1 MEKHPLAQPLLRDYL
16 ISESRESPPFHPVMF
31 DAFTGS
37 VIRSAALWT
46 FGAPGPSGVDARS
59 WRRICTSFHTASND
73 LCEDMALFACRLC
86 TTYLSPNILASFL
99 SCRLIALDKCPGV
112 CPIGVC
118 EVACRIVAKAALSVI
133 RDDLQE
139 VAGSCQL
146 CAGQI
151 AGVEAAVHAV
161 RSSFLREDTEAVLLI
176 DASNAF
182 NSLNRMVALHNI
194 RQLCPSFAP
203 ILINTY
209 RSAAA
214 LYIGGDTLLSEEG
227 ATQGDPLAMPMY
239 ALATLPLSE

>member
-1 MEKHPLAQPLLRDYL
+1 
-16 ISESRESPPFHPVMF
+16 MF
-31 DAFTGS
+31 DALTRS
-37 VIRSAALWT
+37 VIRSAALQT
-46 FGAPGPSGVDARS
+46 FGAPGFSGVDARS
-59 WRRICTSFHTASND
+59 WRSICTSFHTASND
-73 LCEDMALFACRLC
+73 LCEAMALFARHLC

-99 SCRLIALDKCPGV
+99 SCRLIALDKCPGIR
-112 CPIGVC
+112 PIGVC
-118 EVACRIVAKAALSVI
+118 EVACQIVAKAALSVI
-133 RDDLQE
+133 QDDLQE
-139 VAGSCQL
+139 VAGSRQL

-151 AGVEAAVHAV
+151 AGVETAVHAV

-182 NSLNRMVALHNI
+182 NSLTHIVTLHNI

-227 ATQGDPLAMPMY
+227 TMHSGGSTCHAHVCPSHFTIK
-239 ALATLPLSE
+239 

>member
-1 MEKHPLAQPLLRDYL
+1 M
-16 ISESRESPPFHPVMF
+16 
-31 DAFTGS
+31 
-37 VIRSAALWT
+37 
-46 FGAPGPSGVDARS
+46 
-59 WRRICTSFHTASND
+59 
-73 LCEDMALFACRLC
+73 
-86 TTYLSPNILASFL
+86 
-99 SCRLIALDKCPGV
+99 
-112 CPIGVC
+112 C
-118 EVACRIVAKAALSVI
+118 EVARRIVAKAALSVI

-139 VAGSCQL
+139 VAGSRQL

-182 NSLNRMVALHNI
+182 NSLNRIVALHNV

-209 RSAAA
+209 RSAAT

-227 ATQGDPLAMPMY
+227 TTQGDPLAMPMY
-239 ALATLPLSE
+239 ALAILPLSERLPSAVTQVWYADDACACGSIAQLRQWWECLSEIGPGYGYFVNAKKPGW

>member
-1 MEKHPLAQPLLRDYL
+1 MCVKWLVELLLR
-16 ISESRESPPFHPVMF
+16 
-31 DAFTGS
+31 
-37 VIRSAALWT
+37 
-46 FGAPGPSGVDARS
+46 
-59 WRRICTSFHTASND
+59 
-73 LCEDMALFACRLC
+73 RL
-86 TTYLSPNILASFL
+86 
-99 SCRLIALDKCPGV
+99 
-112 CPIGVC
+112 
-118 EVACRIVAKAALSVI
+118 ALSVI

-139 VAGSCQL
+139 VAGSRQL

-182 NSLNRMVALHNI
+182 NSLNRIVALHNI

-209 RSAAA
+209 RSAAT

-227 ATQGDPLAMPMY
+227 TTQGDPLAMPMY
-239 ALATLPLSE
+239 ALATLPLSERLPSAVTQVWYADDACACGSIAQLHQWWECLSEIGPGYGYFVNAKKTWLVTKSSFGAAAAAQFAGTGVNVTVEGRPYLGAAIGTHAGVYQEVYG